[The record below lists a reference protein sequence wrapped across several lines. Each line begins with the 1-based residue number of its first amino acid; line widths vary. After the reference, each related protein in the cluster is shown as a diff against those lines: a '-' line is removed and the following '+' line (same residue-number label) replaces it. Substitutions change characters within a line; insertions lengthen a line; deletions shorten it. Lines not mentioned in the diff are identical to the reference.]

1 MLCSGAPGVEAI
13 FTLLRFTSAHT
24 IFWRPGK
31 RSTAPWAQ
39 KLRLERRSRRQSL
52 RPALGIVKIFDTQVA
67 GFPEASGGPCQDKAF
82 RSAIFSGGATEL
94 HAFANWM
101 LNGGFSAKAVD
112 WLSLRALFER
122 WHAGSDSGLLV
133 GSECRVHRC
142 CNSRSRLVAK
152 SRHHLH
158 Y

>member
-52 RPALGIVKIFDTQVA
+52 RPALGIVKSFDTQVA

-112 WLSLRALFER
+112 WLSL
-122 WHAGSDSGLLV
+122 LLV